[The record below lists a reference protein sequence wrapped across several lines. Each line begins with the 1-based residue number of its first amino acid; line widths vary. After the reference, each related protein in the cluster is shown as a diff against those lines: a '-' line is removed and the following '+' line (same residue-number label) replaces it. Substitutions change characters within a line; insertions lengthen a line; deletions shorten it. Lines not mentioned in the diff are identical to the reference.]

1 MHFSNAIWSLGKKTT
16 SELRAIMEMY
26 AYVCIKYKESIVG
39 SILVTATILFY
50 LLIRLYL
57 YGGNNKFILS

>member
-39 SILVTATILFY
+39 SYFLMERHIYASNDF
-50 LLIRLYL
+50 LL
-57 YGGNNKFILS
+57 